1 MDEERVDGEVD
12 EGGIEVT
19 EKVASRGNVLDGV
32 KKEVRRG
39 VGGEEG
45 RVESGLEALG
55 WVGRGRLRATKS
67 SRSWLCRHVIKW
79 VLKWC
84 PR

>member
-1 MDEERVDGEVD
+1 MGEERGDGEVD

-19 EKVASRGNVLDGV
+19 EEIASRGNVLDGV

-45 RVESGLEALG
+45 
-55 WVGRGRLRATKS
+55 
-67 SRSWLCRHVIKW
+67 
-79 VLKWC
+79 
-84 PR
+84 

>member
-1 MDEERVDGEVD
+1 MGEERGDGEVD
-12 EGGIEVT
+12 EGGSEVT

-45 RVESGLEALG
+45 
-55 WVGRGRLRATKS
+55 
-67 SRSWLCRHVIKW
+67 
-79 VLKWC
+79 
-84 PR
+84 

>member
-1 MDEERVDGEVD
+1 MGEERGDGEVD

-19 EKVASRGNVLDGV
+19 EEIASRGNVLDGV

-45 RVESGLEALG
+45 RVESGLEASG
-55 WVGRGRLRATKS
+55 WWGGGGGTREVEGNEKFA
-67 SRSWLCRHVIKW
+67 
-79 VLKWC
+79 
-84 PR
+84 